1 MFWSQP
7 NPWANSIGWPSGRP
21 ETVTLCR
28 LSTLTP
34 QAIAVR
40 PLSRRIRIRDRGGSP
55 VTLLPDVPPTS
66 LEESLMRVR
75 PAVALLTTLALGTG
89 AALAT
94 APAAGAAT
102 GHRSLAAVLTSDG
115 NKFDKNAGDFDIT
128 TQAVLTVL
136 AAKPDSA
143 VGARPRVASG

>member
-1 MFWSQP
+1 
-7 NPWANSIGWPSGRP
+7 
-21 ETVTLCR
+21 
-28 LSTLTP
+28 
-34 QAIAVR
+34 
-40 PLSRRIRIRDRGGSP
+40 
-55 VTLLPDVPPTS
+55 
-66 LEESLMRVR
+66 MRVR
-75 PAVALLTTLALGTG
+75 PAVALLTTVALGTG

-115 NKFDKNAGDFDIT
+115 NKFDKNSGDFDIT

-143 VGARPRVASG
+143 VGVLAKGRQRVTAFVPTDRAFKAWSST